1 MEFFLCVIGTVLIIE
16 GLPYFAIPDKM
27 KYFLMKMLEIPEAD
41 LRGVG
46 LVMILAGILLLYLG
60 RG

>member
-27 KYFLMKMLEIPEAD
+27 KYFLMKLFEIPEAD
-41 LRGVG
+41 LRGMG
-46 LVMILAGILLLYLG
+46 LVMILTGILLVYMG
-60 RG
+60 KS